1 MVTAIGVAGADGGE
15 EELVVEA
22 AVEEALVGGALE
34 LLLETSAAEELCREV
49 GSCREVE
56 SCGELG
62 VERTDV
68 APAPVLR

>member
-49 GSCREVE
+49 GSC
-56 SCGELG
+56 GELG

>member
-49 GSCREVE
+49 GSC
-56 SCGELG
+56 
-62 VERTDV
+62 
-68 APAPVLR
+68 